1 MRRTHRLFL
10 AAVVTLVMIVGL
22 SWLWLSPVT
31 IPLMAAPSGQEASA
45 PLIVG
50 GEEAPVGAYPWMT
63 ALVADGALPADGQFC
78 GGSLIH
84 PEWVLTAAHCVT
96 PAGST
101 QVVPASSV
109 DVMVNFH
116 RKSENNGVRRDVQ
129 EIVVHPGWDPTS
141 NDNDIALLRLAQSIE
156 NVTPL
161 QLVQIG
167 DAPIFAPGTIAR
179 VMGWGAIASGGNDS
193 DVLLQV
199 DIPIVSQQIC
209 NAAYGGVITAR
220 MICAGLAEGGKDSC
234 QGDSGGPLVVNAA
247 GAWRQVG
254 VVSFG
259 QGCADP
265 NAYGVYARVAEF
277 YTWVTERVDLQ
288 PVVTATPTTGTPT
301 ATHTATPTIVVG
313 TPSQRLYLPQ
323 VARQSTAPATI
334 TATPPT
340 ATATATAT
348 ATPTVPIS
356 PTLTSTPTPQN
367 PIANPGFEEGPG
379 VGWTEESSSM
389 FDLILSTADLAPI
402 VPRSGTWAAWLGGVD
417 DEVSSLRQT
426 VTVPANASQLS
437 YWAWIASEEANC
449 NADLVTVTV
458 NGAQI
463 VENFALC
470 ATTATEGWVERTID
484 LAAFAGQSVQLQV
497 EVVTDGSTPSSLFL
511 DDFAFVGNL

>member
-1 MRRTHRLFL
+1 MIRMHRLL
-10 AAVVTLVMIVGL
+10 VAAVVALVLMAGL
-22 SWLWLSPVT
+22 SWLFLPPVT
-31 IPLMAAPSGQEASA
+31 MPLIAAPPGQEGSD

-63 ALVADGALPADGQFC
+63 ALVADGSAPSGGQFC
-78 GGSLIH
+78 GGALIH

-96 PAGST
+96 PPGST

-109 DVMVNFH
+109 DVMANFH
-116 RKSENNGVRRDVQ
+116 RKSENNGIRRDVQ

-141 NDNDIALLRLAQSIE
+141 NDNDIALLRLAQPID

-161 QLVQIG
+161 RLVQPS

-199 DIPIVSQQIC
+199 DIPIVAQQTC
-209 NAAYGGVITAR
+209 NTAYGGGITDR

-234 QGDSGGPLVVNAA
+234 QGDSGGPLVVNADA
-247 GAWRQVG
+247 TWRQVG

-277 YTWVTERVDLQ
+277 YAWVTERVDLL
-288 PVVTATPTTGTPT
+288 PVVTATPTT
-301 ATHTATPTIVVG
+301 VVG
-313 TPSQRLYLPQ
+313 QDQRIFLPH
-323 VARQSTAPATI
+323 VARQSTAPVTA

-340 ATATATAT
+340 VTPIVPITPTATF
-348 ATPTVPIS
+348 TPV
-356 PTLTSTPTPQN
+356 PQN

-379 VGWTEESSSM
+379 IRWTEESSGG
-389 FDLILSTADLAPI
+389 FDLILNAAGLVPI
-402 VPRSGTWAAWLGGVD
+402 VPRSGAWAAWLGGAD
-417 DEVSSLRQT
+417 DEVSSVRQT
-426 VTVPANASQLS
+426 VTVPAGASRLS
-437 YWAWIASEEANC
+437 YWVWITSEEPGC
-449 NADLVTVTV
+449 NADLATVTV

-463 VENFALC
+463 AENYALC
-470 ATTATEGWVERTID
+470 ATTATTGWVERTID
-484 LAAFAGQSVQLQV
+484 LAAFAGQSILLQV
-497 EVVTDGSTPSSLFL
+497 GTATDGSISSNLFL
-511 DDFAFVGNL
+511 DDFAFISDE